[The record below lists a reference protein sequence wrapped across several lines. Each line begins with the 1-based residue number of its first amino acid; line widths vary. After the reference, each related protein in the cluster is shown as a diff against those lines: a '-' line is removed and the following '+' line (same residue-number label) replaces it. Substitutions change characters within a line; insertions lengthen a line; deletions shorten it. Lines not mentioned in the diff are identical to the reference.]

1 MPAATGGWSAITAV
15 GLTSSIGPQSGP
27 FPPFN
32 PERSRTPAFLAVE
45 RVLRALSCHFD
56 FGKADA
62 QRCRYEAARLRVVLR
77 RPPGGVALTDMLSV
91 TPIVPESID

>member
-1 MPAATGGWSAITAV
+1 MAGSEQRPAIAILGLGMTAFAST
-15 GLTSSIGPQSGP
+15 L
-27 FPPFN
+27 
-32 PERSRTPAFLAVE
+32 RR
-45 RVLRALSCHFD
+45 LRALSCHFD